1 MEQVD
6 RQRRSKERRSVA
18 VVSADSIIPRLQRL
32 VCPLDSVSRV
42 CRIYVSEE
50 VVCYT
55 GGGGL

>member
-1 MEQVD
+1 MD
-6 RQRRSKERRSVA
+6 RQRRSKGEEIGSRGERGFNY
-18 VVSADSIIPRLQRL
+18 SAITARL